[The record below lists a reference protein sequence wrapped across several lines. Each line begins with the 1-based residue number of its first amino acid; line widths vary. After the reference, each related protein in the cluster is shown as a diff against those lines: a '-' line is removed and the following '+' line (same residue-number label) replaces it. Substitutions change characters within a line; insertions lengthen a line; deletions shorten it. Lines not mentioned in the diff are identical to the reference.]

1 MMMKKVILS
10 LLVVMSLTLSYAHK
24 SYVSIANMEYNEQE
38 EQIEVSLKL
47 TAHDFE
53 HILENE
59 FNQRIHIENV
69 ADSSKIGLFIQSY
82 IEKHFTILS
91 QKQKSIFSYIGKEVT
106 VRDDLYFYFTF
117 KQILDPLNITVSNT
131 FLFGLFLKQQNIVHY
146 KIKGKTKSVTLIPSI
161 REGKISYK

>member
-1 MMMKKVILS
+1 MRKIVLS
-10 LLVVMSLTLSYAHK
+10 LSLIMSLTLSYAHK
-24 SYVSIANMEYNEQE
+24 SYVSIANMEYNEKE

-69 ADSSKIGLFIQSY
+69 ADSSKIGLFIQKY
-82 IEKHFTILS
+82 IENHFWISS
-91 QKQKSIFSYIGKEVT
+91 QKQKAIFSYVGKEVT
-106 VRDDLYFYFTF
+106 VRDDLFFYFTF
-117 KQILDPLNITVSNT
+117 KQILDPLNITVSNS

-146 KIKGKTKSVTLIPSI
+146 KIKKKTKSVTLIPSI
-161 REGKISYK
+161 REEKISYK